1 MTEENVRICFLHHSG
16 FAVEFQ
22 DCVLLLDVWKDP
34 AGEVRRIAEETRQT
48 SLFFCKPIIM
58 ETTLMQA
65 YGIIITVRSLYY
77 A

>member
-34 AGEVRRIAEETRQT
+34 AGEVRRIAEETD
-48 SLFFCKPIIM
+48 KP
-58 ETTLMQA
+58 
-65 YGIIITVRSLYY
+65 LYFL
-77 A
+77 